1 MNHSEIRK
9 HLKKGELAVETLS
22 KLGWL
27 YVENEREHPHWV
39 APANPQDALK
49 EALQALIDMG
59 IAEGVKKALPDA
71 LKKAQESDPRGPNW
85 HLVEGLVKKDF
96 AIRPENIPVGHQ
108 LRGYG
113 FEGHFRGRHFTPVSI
128 EYRRDPSYTGYAV
141 SFNFATRPYRPE
153 TVWVPLSAC
162 AFRP

>member
-1 MNHSEIRK
+1 
-9 HLKKGELAVETLS
+9 
-22 KLGWL
+22 
-27 YVENEREHPHWV
+27 
-39 APANPQDALK
+39 
-49 EALQALIDMG
+49 MG

-85 HLVEGLVKKDF
+85 HLVEGLVGKDF
-96 AIRPENIPVGHQ
+96 AVRLENIPVGHH
-108 LRGYG
+108 LRGFG
-113 FEGHFRGRHFTPVSI
+113 FDGHFRGRHFTAISI
-128 EYRRDPSYTGYAV
+128 EYRRDPGYTGYAV